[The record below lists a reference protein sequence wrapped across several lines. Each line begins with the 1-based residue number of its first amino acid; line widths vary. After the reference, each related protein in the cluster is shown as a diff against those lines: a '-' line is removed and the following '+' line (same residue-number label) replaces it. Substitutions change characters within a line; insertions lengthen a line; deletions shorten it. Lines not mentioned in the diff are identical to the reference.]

1 MKDIPEIVKFL
12 KSLPEKMEGFD
23 DDGALSVLDTHKLAD
38 KIDEAYHSVV
48 EYAVIRTNKY
58 MDSWVEGIFSN
69 EDDANAYLKLH
80 SATIKAAGHEGRIIK
95 NIKGRRIW
103 SETV

>member
-23 DDGALSVLDTHKLAD
+23 GDGALSVLDTHKLAD

-58 MDSWVEGIFSN
+58 RDSWVEGIFSN
-69 EDDANAYLKLH
+69 EDDAKTHLRL
-80 SATIKAAGHEGRIIK
+80 SAAIFKAAGHEGRIIK